1 VSRNRLKNDQFT
13 AVQTSE
19 NGKKR
24 KFNIGEGDKKVHE
37 KIVIITRQK

>member
-1 VSRNRLKNDQFT
+1 M
-13 AVQTSE
+13 E
-19 NGKKR
+19 KKR